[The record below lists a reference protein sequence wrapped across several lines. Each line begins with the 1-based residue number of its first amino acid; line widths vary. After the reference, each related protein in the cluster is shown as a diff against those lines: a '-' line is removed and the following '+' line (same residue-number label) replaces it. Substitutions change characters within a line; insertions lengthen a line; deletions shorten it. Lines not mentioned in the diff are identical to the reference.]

1 MADEMDYQG
10 LIMKLLEQEAS
21 EEMQKI
27 KMLLMLRAALE
38 TNTRAT
44 RIPAPMNI
52 TEVGGYYNL
61 LEKQKEQ
68 VLLRQ
73 MVSSALGLPSDYAP
87 DLSEEMVKKMMRQ
100 ILSAGK
106 EQ

>member
-1 MADEMDYQG
+1 MSDELDYQG
-10 LIMKLLEQEAS
+10 LIMKLLEQETS
-21 EEMQKI
+21 EEMRKI
-27 KMLLMLRAALE
+27 KLLLMLRAALE
-38 TNTRAT
+38 ANTRAT

-73 MVSSALGLPSDYAP
+73 MLSSALGLPCEYAP
-87 DLSEEMVKKMMRQ
+87 DLSEEMIKKMMQQ
-100 ILSAGK
+100 IITTK
-106 EQ
+106 K